1 MPQFILLC
9 RDKPNSLELR
19 MATRPA
25 HLAYFGK
32 FGHRLILGGPMLD
45 DAGNPAG
52 SMLIIEAADGTEAQA
67 IADHDPYKKAGLFA
81 KISVIP
87 FKTVIA
93 NFPEG

>member
-9 RDKPNSLELR
+9 RDKPDSLELR
-19 MATRPA
+19 MVTRPA
-25 HLAYFGK
+25 HLAYFAE
-32 FGHRLILGGPMLD
+32 FGPRLILGGPMLD

-52 SMLIIEAADGTEAQA
+52 SMLIIEAADRAEAQS
-67 IADHDPYKKAGLFA
+67 IADEDPYKKAGLFA
-81 KISVIP
+81 EVSVLP